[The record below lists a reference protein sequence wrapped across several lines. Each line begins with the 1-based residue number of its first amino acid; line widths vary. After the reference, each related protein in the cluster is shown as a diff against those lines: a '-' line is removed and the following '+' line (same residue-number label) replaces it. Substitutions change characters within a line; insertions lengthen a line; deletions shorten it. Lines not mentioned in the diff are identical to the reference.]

1 MHTMA
6 LPLKRPYQQFVSF
19 IKGLRDPP
27 ESRLGNIVL
36 GLMVFAE
43 TLICAFWIFVFS
55 SLGDGYAVMVV
66 FPYAYLIISYTS
78 LLLFYHFR
86 RFEYFT
92 FTQLVMLLVMPF
104 FMQWII
110 GGFTASSGIAGW
122 GVLAPVGALMILGTR
137 QSTPWFLLF
146 GGLIVFS
153 WMTNDMFMS
162 YALPIPRHTQM
173 LFFLTNIGGVATILY
188 LLMRYFETQKE
199 RVLRELDRKNDD
211 LLIEQERSDRLLLNI
226 LPKSVA
232 DRLKQNE
239 QRIADRYDSVT
250 IMFADLVDF
259 TRISAGMAPDDL
271 IDLLSQV
278 FSRFDELTE
287 KYGVEKI
294 KTIGDA
300 YMVVSGAP
308 ERRQDHA
315 EVMANLAIDMQQ
327 ALIELAAAS
336 GKTLMM
342 RIGINS
348 GPVIA
353 GVIGNTKFSY
363 DLWGDTVNMASRMEH
378 YGLSNVIQVTEDTY
392 HLIGDKFRFE
402 KREPIMVKGKG
413 RVQSYFLIGKL
424 KVNESRTYERAV
436 VL

>member
-1 MHTMA
+1 MHTMS
-6 LPLKRPYQQFVSF
+6 LPLRRLYQQSAAFL
-19 IKGLRDPP
+19 KGLQDPP
-27 ESRLGNIVL
+27 EGRLGSIIL

-43 TLICAFWIFVFS
+43 TLICAFWIYIFS
-55 SLGDGYAVMVV
+55 GLGDGYAVMVV
-66 FPYAYLIISYTS
+66 FPYAYLIVSYSS
-78 LLLFYHFR
+78 LLLFYRFR

-110 GGFTASSGIAGW
+110 GGFSASSGIAGW
-122 GVLAPVGALMILGTR
+122 AVLAPVGALMILGTR

-146 GGLIVFS
+146 GGLVIAS
-153 WMTNDMFMS
+153 WGMNDMFMS
-162 YALPIPRHTQM
+162 FALPIPKQTQM
-173 LFFLTNIGGVATILY
+173 LFFITNIGGVATILY

-211 LLIEQERSDRLLLNI
+211 LLTEQGRSERLLLNV

-232 DRLKQNE
+232 DRLKRSE
-239 QRIADRYDSVT
+239 QRIADRYDAVT
-250 IMFADLVDF
+250 ILFADLVDF
-259 TRISAGMAPDDL
+259 TRISADMSPDDVV
-271 IDLLSQV
+271 DLLGQV

-300 YMVVSGAP
+300 YMVVCGAP
-308 ERRQDHA
+308 DPRADHA
-315 EVMANLAIDMQQ
+315 AIMANLALDMQRSL
-327 ALIELAAAS
+327 AELSAVS

-378 YGLSNVIQVTEDTY
+378 YGVSNVIQITEAT
-392 HLIGDKFRFE
+392 HRLIVDRFLFE
-402 KREPIMVKGKG
+402 KREPIVVKGKG
-413 RVQSYFLIGKL
+413 QVQSYFLIGRAG
-424 KVNESRTYERAV
+424 VEPAARERAAI
-436 VL
+436 L